1 MRLTSALIALAASG
15 CAVVPN
21 PSPYTVTRNLP
32 YIEGGTDR
40 QAGDLYQPEGDGLW
54 PAVLVIH
61 GGGWSGGERSDM
73 DKFGKRLAQA
83 GYVVYNV
90 GYRLAP
96 DDRFPAQ
103 LNDVRNALRWLQ
115 DNAQRWNVN
124 PTRIATLGYSAG
136 AHLALMLGLTPSD
149 GLTPVAAIVAGGN
162 PTDLRVYPKSPY
174 IFDLIGGAPSEFPDE
189 YAFASPITHISADNP
204 PVFLYHGRLDR
215 LVEFD
220 QSQRMHDAL
229 QTAGVPVTLYP
240 QPLSGH
246 ITTFLFDRDTMRKV
260 VPFLNRTIGPGADRQ
275 TRE

>member
-1 MRLTSALIALAASG
+1 MPPRKRQKATRLIAWPGRDAA
-15 CAVVPN
+15 P
-21 PSPYTVTRNLP
+21 L
-32 YIEGGTDR
+32 
-40 QAGDLYQPEGDGLW
+40 
-54 PAVLVIH
+54 H
-61 GGGWSGGERSDM
+61 ER
-73 DKFGKRLAQA
+73 F
-83 GYVVYNV
+83 
-90 GYRLAP
+90 AP
-96 DDRFPAQ
+96 RTAK
-103 LNDVRNALRWLQ
+103 
-115 DNAQRWNVN
+115 
-124 PTRIATLGYSAG
+124 
-136 AHLALMLGLTPSD
+136 
-149 GLTPVAAIVAGGN
+149 
-162 PTDLRVYPKSPY
+162 DLRVYPKSPY

-229 QTAGVPVTLYP
+229 QTAGVPFTLYP